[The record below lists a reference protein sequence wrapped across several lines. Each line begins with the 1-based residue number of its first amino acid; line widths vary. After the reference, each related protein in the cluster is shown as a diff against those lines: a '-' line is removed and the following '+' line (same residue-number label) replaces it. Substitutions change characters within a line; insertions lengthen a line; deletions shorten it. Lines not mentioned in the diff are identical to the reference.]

1 MNRKI
6 AGLSLILVLGII
18 VTCCYVVQGRM
29 LSRSSVPLNHSSVP
43 LRKAGLA
50 SSILGGR
57 NTDYPAANP
66 NGIYYKNQV
75 IVLMYHE
82 VVRFPKDK
90 DNGALPLSSMEE
102 QIKLMKANNF
112 HWITMEQYARFI
124 LHGEKIPDNAVLMT
138 FDDGY
143 ESFYTDTYP
152 LLKKYHIPATSFLIV
167 NTVSNPHHAGI
178 PKVTWAQVQQMH
190 KNGIDFYNHT
200 FDSHYYASF
209 NSSGSVQRAVLAD
222 PVYLKDKKRR
232 ESPKEYEQR
241 VTKDLTLADDILQ
254 QKLGNTYKIL
264 AFPYG
269 AYSKPL
275 MNIVRKLG
283 IDVTFTVKSGINGP
297 GETNGFRVNAGGM
310 EDNPQALIAMMEKGQ
325 AGVESKTAG
334 DGASRSFYFQMLV
347 LVTALMAVLTLR
359 LLAGNAEEKYGW
371 RYFFWKRSG

>member
-1 MNRKI
+1 
-6 AGLSLILVLGII
+6 
-18 VTCCYVVQGRM
+18 
-29 LSRSSVPLNHSSVP
+29 
-43 LRKAGLA
+43 
-50 SSILGGR
+50 
-57 NTDYPAANP
+57 
-66 NGIYYKNQV
+66 
-75 IVLMYHE
+75 MYHE
-82 VVRFPKDK
+82 VVRIPKKK
-90 DNGALPLSSMEE
+90 DNAALPLSSMEE
-102 QIKLMKANNF
+102 QIKLMKADNF
-112 HWITMEQYARFI
+112 HWITMEQYASFI
-124 LHGEKIPDNAVLMT
+124 LHDDKIPDNAVLMT

-152 LLKKYHIPATSFLIV
+152 VLKKYHIPATSFLIV

-178 PKVTWAQVQQMH
+178 PKLTWAQVQEMH
-190 KNGIDFYNHT
+190 KHGIDFYNHT

-222 PVYLKDKKRR
+222 PIYLKDKKRR
-232 ESPKEYEQR
+232 ETLKEYQQR
-241 VTKDLTLADDILQ
+241 VIKDLTSADDILQ
-254 QKLGNTYKIL
+254 QKVGNKYKIL

-275 MNIVRKLG
+275 LQICRKLG

-297 GETNGFRVNAGGM
+297 GEMNGFRVNAGGM

-325 AGVESKTAG
+325 AGVESKTAEN
-334 DGASRSFYFQMLV
+334 GASRSFYIQMMV